1 MQILFVNAMGAG
13 YADRLDI
20 QEGTTVSQLFEEKV
34 GGAPDAFMIRVNRE
48 ITTADYV
55 LQEDDKVTATPV
67 RIEGADA

>member
-34 GGAPDAFMIRVNRE
+34 GGDPDAFMIRVNRE

-67 RIEGADA
+67 RIEGAYA

>member
-34 GGAPDAFMIRVNRE
+34 GGDPDAFMIRVNRE

-55 LQEDDKVTATPV
+55 LRENDKVTATPV